1 MEFAGALFELV
12 KDSFHDKIR
21 FYNILG
27 IDKQI
32 IFKNLLKKS
41 QKELDLLHVLIQS
54 YLNRLSSLG

>member
-21 FYNILG
+21 FHNLLG

-41 QKELDLLHVLIQS
+41 QKELDLLHVSVTI
-54 YLNRLSSLG
+54 